1 MNYDFHVCSY
11 NNSTELIFYEIN
23 ITLYLKSKNDG
34 LEAGMTQNTSHL
46 FSLDTKIIQCYIL
59 NPYWDY
65 FLTNSKGGSN
75 VYHKNTL
82 VLI

>member
-1 MNYDFHVCSY
+1 MDWKLEFRCIRTVIDRMNFLFS
-11 NNSTELIFYEIN
+11 L
-23 ITLYLKSKNDG
+23 
-34 LEAGMTQNTSHL
+34 TQNTSHL
-46 FSLDTKIIQCYIL
+46 FSLEIKRIQCYIL